1 MMLRLRK
8 VSKVFGVRPVL
19 KNVSFD
25 LDAGTV
31 MLVVGPNGAGKSTL
45 MKIAAGLARPTFGE
59 VEHGV
64 GPEGI
69 GYLGHATFIYPGLT
83 ALQNLAFWAKL
94 YRGKLFRA
102 PRDEKTLLAVLT
114 RVGLKAAAYEPARSF
129 SRGMAQRLSLA
140 RVLLME
146 PKLLFLDEP
155 GTGLD
160 EASLKILHDEIAAA
174 KARGAAVMWVSHDVR
189 GDLARADQVFS
200 LEDRKK
206 PQCLPAAAYTPPPL
220 MGACP

>member
-25 LDAGTV
+25 LDAGRV

-45 MKIAAGLARPTFGE
+45 MKIAAGLSQPTFGE

-94 YRGKLFRA
+94 FKIS
-102 PRDEKTLLAVLT
+102 RDEKTLLAVLT
-114 RVGLKAAAYEPARSF
+114 RVGLKAAAHEPARSF

-174 KARGAAVMWVSHDVR
+174 KARGAAIMWVSHDVR
-189 GDLARADQVFS
+189 GDLARADQVLS

-206 PQCLPAAAYTPPPL
+206 PACLPAAEYTAPAL